1 MSDIADE
8 NEEPVSL
15 EDLEE
20 IDDILQEAAPEFVN
34 QLKSISADNLNH
46 QDIGLS
52 EEEQKNA
59 EKDAEK
65 YDKWFYKVW
74 YGLTR
79 TQQLLAY
86 MGSFMIFVALP
97 ILLLS
102 VFGVFTPSFLIADQ
116 TSLEMWADEK
126 IALDSK
132 IPPKDLMDLFLTD
145 QYFLEVPE
153 QIYVI
158 KPKGE
163 VKIAR
168 MAFYME
174 LLRREDESYFLN
186 RYEEIVEILSR
197 VLKQYSVEDFKGV
210 EGKEEM
216 RKVILA
222 SLNGRLSTK
231 IKNIRYKLVVF

>member
-1 MSDIADE
+1 MSDVLDE
-8 NEEPVSL
+8 NEEPVSQDEL
-15 EDLEE
+15 DE
-20 IDDILQEAAPEFVN
+20 IDSILQEAEPEFVD
-34 QLKSISADNLNH
+34 QLKSISAENLNH
-46 QDIGLS
+46 QEIGLS
-52 EEEQKNA
+52 EEEKKKEA
-59 EKDAEK
+59 AKSE
-65 YDKWFYKVW
+65 KWFYKFW
-74 YGLTR
+74 YGLSR
-79 TQQLLAY
+79 TQQMLVLL
-86 MGSFMIFVALP
+86 GSAFVFVALP

-116 TSLEMWADEK
+116 TSLKVWAERE
-126 IALDSK
+126 IALNTK
-132 IPPKDLMDLFLTD
+132 TPQKNLMDLFLTD
-145 QYFLEVPE
+145 QYFLEIPE

-174 LLRREDESYFLN
+174 LIRREDEPYFAY
-186 RYEEIVEILSR
+186 RYEEIIEILSR
-197 VLKQYSVEDFKGV
+197 TLKQYSVEDFKGM

-222 SLNGRLSTK
+222 SLNGKLQTK

>member
-1 MSDIADE
+1 MSDIIDE
-8 NEEPVSL
+8 NEEPVSQD
-15 EDLEE
+15 DLEE
-20 IDDILQEAAPEFVN
+20 IDDILQEAAPEFVD
-34 QLKSISADNLNH
+34 QLKTIRADNLNH
-46 QDIGLS
+46 QEIGLT
-52 EEEQKNA
+52 EEEK
-59 EKDAEK
+59 KRDAEK
-65 YDKWFYKVW
+65 AEKWIYKFW

-79 TQQLLAY
+79 TQQLLFY
-86 MGSFMIFVALP
+86 MGSFVIFVALP
-97 ILLLS
+97 LLLLS

-126 IALDSK
+126 MDLNPK
-132 IPPKDLMDLFLTD
+132 LPHKDLMDLFLTD
-145 QYFLEVPE
+145 QYFLEIPE

-163 VKIAR
+163 VKLAR

-174 LLRREDESYFLN
+174 LIRREDEPYFSY

-197 VLKQYSVEDFKGV
+197 VLKQYGVDDFKGV

-216 RKVILA
+216 RKVLLA

>member
-1 MSDIADE
+1 MSDILDE
-8 NEEPVSL
+8 NENDERVS
-15 EDLEE
+15 EADLEE
-20 IDDILQEAAPEFVN
+20 IDNILQEAAPEFVD

-52 EEEQKNA
+52 EEEQK
-59 EKDAEK
+59 KDAEK
-65 YDKWFYKVW
+65 AEKWIYKFW

-79 TQQLLAY
+79 TQQLLVY
-86 MGSFMIFVALP
+86 MGSFVIFVALP

-102 VFGVFTPSFLIADQ
+102 VFGVFTPAFLIADQ
-116 TSLEMWADEK
+116 TSLEMWADETIILNAK
-126 IALDSK
+126 L
-132 IPPKDLMDLFLTD
+132 PQRNLMDLFLTD

-174 LLRREDESYFLN
+174 LLRREDEPYFSN

-222 SLNGRLSTK
+222 SLNSRLTTK

>member
-1 MSDIADE
+1 MSEITNE
-8 NEEPVSL
+8 NEEPVSQA
-15 EDLEE
+15 DLEE
-20 IDDILQEAAPEFVN
+20 IDDILEEAAPEFVD
-34 QLKSISADNLNH
+34 QLKTISADNLNH
-46 QDIGLS
+46 QEIGLT
-52 EEEQKNA
+52 EEEKK
-59 EKDAEK
+59 KDAEK
-65 YDKWFYKVW
+65 AEKWIYKFW

-79 TQQLLAY
+79 TQQLLVY
-86 MGSFMIFVALP
+86 MGSFVVFVALP
-97 ILLLS
+97 LLLLS
-102 VFGVFTPSFLIADQ
+102 VLGVFTPSFLIADQ

-126 IALDSK
+126 IVLDSK
-132 IPPKDLMDLFLTD
+132 LPHKDLMDLFLTD
-145 QYFLEVPE
+145 QYFLEIPE

-163 VKIAR
+163 VKLAR

-174 LLRREDESYFLN
+174 LLRREDESYFSF

-197 VLKQYSVEDFKGV
+197 VMKQYSVEDFKGV

-222 SLNGRLSTK
+222 SLNKRLSTK

>member
-1 MSDIADE
+1 MSDVEDE
-8 NEEPVSL
+8 NEEPVSQA
-15 EDLEE
+15 DLDE
-20 IDDILQEAAPEFVN
+20 IDNILQEAAPEFVD
-34 QLKSISADNLNH
+34 QLKSISAENLNH

-52 EEEQKNA
+52 EEEKKKESEKA
-59 EKDAEK
+59 EK
-65 YDKWFYKVW
+65 WIYKFW

-79 TQQLLAY
+79 TQQLLVY
-86 MGSFMIFVALP
+86 MGSFVIFVALP

-102 VFGVFTPSFLIADQ
+102 VFGVFSPSFLIADQ

-132 IPPKDLMDLFLTD
+132 LPHKDLMDLFLTD
-145 QYFLEVPE
+145 QYFLEIPE

-174 LLRREDESYFLN
+174 LIRREDEPYFSY
-186 RYEEIVEILSR
+186 RYEEIVEVLSR

>member
-1 MSDIADE
+1 MSDVEDE
-8 NEEPVSL
+8 NEEPVSQA
-15 EDLEE
+15 DLDE
-20 IDDILQEAAPEFVN
+20 IDNILQEAAPEFVD
-34 QLKSISADNLNH
+34 QLKSISAENLNH

-52 EEEQKNA
+52 EEEKKKESEKA
-59 EKDAEK
+59 EK
-65 YDKWFYKVW
+65 WIYKFW

-79 TQQLLAY
+79 TQQLLVY
-86 MGSFMIFVALP
+86 MGSFVIFVALP

-132 IPPKDLMDLFLTD
+132 LPHKDLMDLFLTD
-145 QYFLEVPE
+145 QYFLEIPE

-174 LLRREDESYFLN
+174 LIRREDEPYFSY
-186 RYEEIVEILSR
+186 RYEEIVEVLSR

>member
-1 MSDIADE
+1 MSDSIDE
-8 NEEPVSL
+8 NEEPVSQA
-15 EDLEE
+15 DLEE

-34 QLKSISADNLNH
+34 QLKTISADNLNH

-52 EEEQKNA
+52 EDEKKKAEAKA
-59 EKDAEK
+59 EKWI
-65 YDKWFYKVW
+65 YRFW

-79 TQQLLAY
+79 TQQLLVY
-86 MGSFMIFVALP
+86 MGSFVIFVALP
-97 ILLLS
+97 LLLLS

-126 IALDSK
+126 IALNSK
-132 IPPKDLMDLFLTD
+132 LPHKDLMDLFLTD
-145 QYFLEVPE
+145 QYFLEIPE

-163 VKIAR
+163 VKLAR

-174 LLRREDESYFLN
+174 LVRREDEPYFFY

-197 VLKQYSVEDFKGV
+197 ALKQYSVDDFKGV